1 MRPIRAHIRASV
13 ITPTVIA
20 TALAA
25 GLLLYPT
32 DDQEGTTIKVGT
44 TEPPTSLDPAGGY
57 DSGSTTLYSNVF
69 QTLLTLEPG
78 VAEPV
83 PDAAESC
90 SFTDSGLR
98 TYRCRLRDDI
108 TFSSGRR
115 MTAKDV
121 RFSFERVKKIVS
133 DVGPSSLLDTIESMD
148 ARDRT
153 VTFRLTAPDATFPF
167 KLTTGAGSIVD
178 STTYPAD
185 SLRSDGRID
194 GTGPYGVVS
203 YAKGEKISL
212 SPNPRYKGAAENT
225 GRPIELHFYDTPDS
239 LARAWIS
246 HRIDVALR
254 QLPPEM
260 LADLNPSDPGL
271 RVTEAQSAETR
282 NLYLN
287 NRRGK
292 PFHDRRARQA
302 AAWLIDRDRISY
314 DVYDGTVD
322 PLYSLIPTSITGHT
336 TSFFDNYPHKDA
348 EKARRLLVEAGEEI
362 PLSFTYGYAA
372 GRGSAHEEAAE
383 VKKQLEADGLFK
395 VTLRGYEWDEF
406 QKSWAEG
413 ELDAY
418 AVGWV
423 ADYPDPDTFG
433 GPLVGTDGTMA
444 TGYGSKAADR
454 LITSS
459 QRFADRS
466 DAEADLEA
474 LQRIVARDVPVVPLW
489 QAKDFV
495 VSGEDVGGGQYA
507 VDGTGLLR
515 LWRLTWI

>member
-1 MRPIRAHIRASV
+1 MSPS
-13 ITPTVIA
+13 
-20 TALAA
+20 
-25 GLLLYPT
+25 
-32 DDQEGTTIKVGT
+32 
-44 TEPPTSLDPAGGY
+44 
-57 DSGSTTLYSNVF
+57 DSF
-69 QTLLTLEPG
+69 
-78 VAEPV
+78 
-83 PDAAESC
+83 
-90 SFTDSGLR
+90 
-98 TYRCRLRDDI
+98 
-108 TFSSGRR
+108 
-115 MTAKDV
+115 
-121 RFSFERVKKIVS
+121 
-133 DVGPSSLLDTIESMD
+133 
-148 ARDRT
+148 
-153 VTFRLTAPDATFPF
+153 
-167 KLTTGAGSIVD
+167 
-178 STTYPAD
+178 
-185 SLRSDGRID
+185 
-194 GTGPYGVVS
+194 
-203 YAKGEKISL
+203 
-212 SPNPRYKGAAENT
+212 
-225 GRPIELHFYDTPDS
+225 
-239 LARAWIS
+239 
-246 HRIDVALR
+246 
-254 QLPPEM
+254 PEM